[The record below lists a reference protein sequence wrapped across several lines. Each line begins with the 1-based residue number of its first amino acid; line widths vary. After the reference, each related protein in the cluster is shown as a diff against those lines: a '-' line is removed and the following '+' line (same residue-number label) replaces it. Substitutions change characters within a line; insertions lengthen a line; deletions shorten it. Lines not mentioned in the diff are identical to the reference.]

1 MTISFRKSLR
11 HEKMSEGKQADYMI
25 IIIAIVILAFS
36 VLYGGSRADE
46 VLEEIDISRR
56 RVVDEI
62 YLMGIFAGV
71 GIVMLSMPINN
82 MIARWKDEARD
93 DE

>member
-1 MTISFRKSLR
+1 
-11 HEKMSEGKQADYMI
+11 MSEGKQADYMI

-56 RVVDEI
+56 VVDEI

-71 GIVMLSMPINN
+71 GIVMLSMAINN
-82 MIARWKDEARD
+82 MIARWNRR
-93 DE
+93 

>member
-1 MTISFRKSLR
+1 
-11 HEKMSEGKQADYMI
+11 MSEGKQADYMI

-56 RVVDEI
+56 VVDEI

-82 MIARWKDEARD
+82 MIARWKDEARED
-93 DE
+93 DR